1 MKVFQ
6 KLNNN
11 LIFWFI
17 NVIICFILL
26 NLFLSEFSCRKD
38 LSVNNRFELTQ
49 STEQVLQN
57 LKTKLYI
64 DAFYSEDIPG
74 EYKAR
79 LNITKE
85 LLKEIANLNP
95 EKVALRFYNPD
106 GDEKI
111 RQKATS
117 LGIAPQTL
125 QKVERGSAQV
135 KQAYF
140 GVSLRIGSSNEV
152 LPVLF
157 FAEDLEYQFLSTL
170 KKMTRKNDSS
180 GIGVI
185 QIPKSSTYPQPG
197 RASNKD
203 TFGAFIHQIVSE
215 QFGSVESIDINQNP
229 VPEEIISLIW
239 VGAGDL
245 NTLGRYHLDQYL
257 MRGGKLLFLAKSMD
271 FQLSNNQMPGS
282 FSNLSQ
288 NQQGFAT
295 PFPNFDQIQEFT
307 KHYGFRIEKNMISE
321 KDNSMPMGALVQ
333 VSPGVIGRYHYP
345 VWILSSQE
353 QGMINRNS
361 PYTKDIKTLLLP
373 WSSSISTFEENQSNI
388 KISTLLQTTSKAE
401 EKKDFIMLGEEQI
414 LTQEFEPVKEPLK
427 LGIHIKGKLKSFFT
441 KETLPEDVASPDL
454 FLEEGKESEIIV
466 LGTPYLISDI
476 LAFPEYRDVFQET
489 NIPFILN
496 LFDLF
501 EGDTDL
507 IKARSKKSV
516 VLNLKPFTELEEAF
530 FSFLNILFPPILI
543 GIVSFIRIRK
553 RIKAKN

>member
-1 MKVFQ
+1 MKLFQ

-17 NVIICFILL
+17 NVFVCFILL
-26 NLFLSEFSCRKD
+26 NLFISEFSFRKD
-38 LSVNNRFELTQ
+38 MSVNNRFELTQ
-49 STEQVLQN
+49 STEQVLKN

-85 LLKEIANLNP
+85 LLKEIANLNKS
-95 EKVALRFYNPD
+95 KVALRFYNPD
-106 GDEKI
+106 KDEKI

-140 GVSLRIGSSNEV
+140 GVSLRLGSSNEV

-157 FAEDLEYQFLSTL
+157 FAEDLEYQILSTL
-170 KKMTRKNDSS
+170 KRMTRKTTSS
-180 GIGVI
+180 GIGVV

-197 RASNKD
+197 RMSNKD
-203 TFGAFIHQIVSE
+203 TFGAFIHQIVAE
-215 QFGSVESIDINQNP
+215 QFGSVESININEKT

-239 VGAGDL
+239 VGAGEL
-245 NTLGRYHLDQYL
+245 NEVGKYNLDQYL
-257 MRGGKLLFLAKSMD
+257 MRGGKLLFLGKSMD

-282 FSNLSQ
+282 FNLGQ

-295 PFPNFDQIQEFT
+295 PVQDFDQIQNFT
-307 KHYGFRIEKNMISE
+307 KHYGFQIEKDIISE

-353 QGMINRNS
+353 KGMINRNS
-361 PYTKDIKTLLLP
+361 QYTKDIKTLLLP
-373 WSSSISTFEENQSNI
+373 WSSSILTFDSSQKQA
-388 KISTLLQTTSKAE
+388 KISTLVQTTSTAG
-401 EKKDFIMLGEEQI
+401 KKQDFVMLGEEQI
-414 LTQEFEPVKEPLK
+414 LTQNFDPVGQSVK
-427 LGIHIKGKLKSFFT
+427 LGVHIKGKLKSFFT
-441 KETLPEDVASPDL
+441 KEKVPDGISPDS
-454 FLEEGKESEIIV
+454 FLSESKKDAEIIA

-489 NIPFILN
+489 NIPFVLN
-496 LFDLF
+496 LLDMF

-516 VLNLKPFTELEEAF
+516 VLNLKPVTKLEEGF

-553 RIKAKN
+553 RVKAKN